1 MTEKTDSPER
11 WKNLALVLTVAAAVL
26 AAVVAGLSADAGII
40 ASEANSE
47 SQMYAIQVS
56 GELERV
62 GLANTYEMGTLASY
76 VRDLDEAI
84 KMQALA
90 IDLKSEG
97 KTAEADLAQL
107 QVEAAMART
116 QRAKTL
122 SVLFTDPRYANADGM
137 PNASQYI
144 TDTHSVAQ
152 GLLAKQNEA
161 ADTFQ
166 KWNAKTDSY
175 AAILTML
182 AVILLI
188 FGLGQAVS
196 PGLRLPFIL
205 FGSLGMAAVVVWV
218 VRVVAT

>member
-1 MTEKTDSPER
+1 MTEKTDSSER

-97 KTAEADLAQL
+97 KTAEADLAQV

-218 VRVVAT
+218 VRVVVT

>member
-1 MTEKTDSPER
+1 MTEKTDSSER

-84 KMQALA
+84 KMQSLA

-97 KTAEADLAQL
+97 KTAEADLAQV

-218 VRVVAT
+218 VRVVVT

>member
-218 VRVVAT
+218 VRVVVT